1 METRCEFAWVRSE
14 QVRVC
19 HRNAIPPCQNIT
31 KRSAF
36 VGRAALLLNS
46 RVRGATIVP
55 EISCARETIFYD
67 IRFTDDEESTNS
79 RAIGRH

>member
-1 METRCEFAWVRSE
+1 MNLPGCVQSKCGFAIETPCRS
-14 QVRVC
+14 
-19 HRNAIPPCQNIT
+19 CQKIT